1 MFRGAEF
8 SLPSAI
14 MFWNLTRD
22 GLFTTST
29 KPHIL
34 FLTVVTEAVYEL

>member
-8 SLPSAI
+8 SLPSESI
-14 MFWNLTRD
+14 FWNLT
-22 GLFTTST
+22 GEYLFTTPT
-29 KPHIL
+29 KSHKL